1 MSFIEHFIDTLK
13 KNSDPDNA
21 SYMTDYMRGQFQ
33 YFGVKTTLRRDV
45 LKQVISEHKA
55 ELNDNIRDITLNLY
69 KLPQRELHVSA
80 TEIFEKNLRKTYLKK
95 DIAIIEKLITQN
107 SWWDTV
113 DFIAKQILGKYL
125 LRYPEEIPNVISKFS
140 ASKDMW
146 LNRSAILFQLG
157 YKSNTNQD
165 ILFKQ
170 CEIHKHSDEFFIQKA
185 IGWALREYG
194 KTNPNS
200 VLNFV
205 NLATLKPLSH
215 REAIRNII

>member
-1 MSFIEHFIDTLK
+1 MSFIEHLINTLDKSSDT
-13 KNSDPDNA
+13 DNA
-21 SYMTDYMRGQFQ
+21 SYMTDYMRGKFQ
-33 YFGVKTTLRRDV
+33 YFGVKTTLRRDI
-45 LKQVISEHKA
+45 LNQVIADNKVEISENTR
-55 ELNDNIRDITLNLY
+55 EVTLKLY

-80 TEIFEKNLRKTYLKK
+80 TEIFEKNLRKTYLKE
-95 DIAIIEKLITQN
+95 DITIIEKLITQN

-125 LRYPEEIPNVISKFS
+125 LKYPEEVPNVISKFS

-157 YKSNTNQD
+157 YKSNTNED

-170 CEIHKHSDEFFIQKA
+170 CEIHKHSEEFFIQKA

-194 KTNPNS
+194 KTNPES

-205 NLATLKPLSH
+205 NSTPLKPLSQ